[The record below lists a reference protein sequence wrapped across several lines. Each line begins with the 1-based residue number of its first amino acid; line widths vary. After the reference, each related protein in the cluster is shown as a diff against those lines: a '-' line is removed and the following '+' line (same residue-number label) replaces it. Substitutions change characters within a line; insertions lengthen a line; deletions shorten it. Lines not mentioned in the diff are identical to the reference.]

1 VLFKI
6 IRFENGAFVWDVMKN
21 EKSTGI
27 FCAYG
32 FWTQKKGKIAH
43 GMNIAKNDAMLS
55 LKPEYSQ

>member
-1 VLFKI
+1 
-6 IRFENGAFVWDVMKN
+6 MKN

-43 GMNIAKNDAMLS
+43 GKNIAKNDAMLS